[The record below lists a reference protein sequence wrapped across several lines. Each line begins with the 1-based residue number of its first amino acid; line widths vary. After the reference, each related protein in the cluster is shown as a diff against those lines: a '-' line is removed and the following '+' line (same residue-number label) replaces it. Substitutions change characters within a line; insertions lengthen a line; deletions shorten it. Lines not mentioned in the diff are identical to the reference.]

1 MSILQA
7 VLFSKDLYDSS
18 RARRWL
24 RKNKIIPCKRVHE
37 TTRFLRYR
45 IQEPD
50 YDKYEYRIKRISD
63 GVKMVFAY
71 PIDDNMEL

>member
-1 MSILQA
+1 MSTLQA
-7 VLFSKDLYDSS
+7 VLFSKDLYDTT

-45 IQEPD
+45 IKEPD
-50 YDKYEYRIKRISD
+50 YKYEYRIKRISD
-63 GVKMVFAY
+63 GIKMIFGY
-71 PIDDNMEL
+71 TIDDNMEL

>member
-7 VLFSKDLYDSS
+7 VLFSKDLYDTT

-24 RKNKIIPCKRVHE
+24 RKNKIVQSKRVHE
-37 TTRFLRYR
+37 STRFLRYR
-45 IQEPD
+45 VRDPQ
-50 YDKYEYRIKRISD
+50 YDLYEYRIKRISE
-63 GVKMVFAY
+63 GVKMIFGY

>member
-7 VLFSKDLYDSS
+7 VLFSKDLYDTS

-24 RKNKIIPCKRVHE
+24 RRNKITPSKRVHE

-45 IQEPD
+45 IKEPD
-50 YDKYEYRIKRISD
+50 YKYEYRIKRISD

>member
-1 MSILQA
+1 MAITQSVI
-7 VLFSKDLYDSS
+7 FSKDLYDTT

-45 IQEPD
+45 IKEPD
-50 YDKYEYRIKRISD
+50 YKYEYRIKRISE
-63 GVKMVFAY
+63 GVKMIFGY
-71 PIDDNMEL
+71 PIDEMEL

>member
-7 VLFSKDLYDSS
+7 VLFSKDLYDTS

-24 RKNKIIPCKRVHE
+24 RRNKITPSKRVHE

-45 IQEPD
+45 IKEPD
-50 YDKYEYRIKRISD
+50 YDLYEYRIKRISD

-71 PIDDNMEL
+71 PIDDMEL

>member
-1 MSILQA
+1 MAITQSVI
-7 VLFSKDLYDSS
+7 FSKDLYDTT

-24 RKNKIIPCKRVHE
+24 RKNKIIPSKRVHE

-45 IQEPD
+45 IKEPD

-63 GVKMVFAY
+63 GIKIIFAY